1 MTYRDSLIER
11 LMAAGHWEQMPAED
25 RERFRG
31 MSDDDARRLLVI
43 FDELDMGDPDLV
55 RRIRAAFAD
64 TLRQMFRGALVESA
78 DAARLAYSAIGK
90 MLVAIIVELQA
101 AGLDSV
107 AIGDDF
113 AKFTVS
119 AVDRTRDGDLGPASG
134 MFLGKL
140 VEYDERRQLRPS
152 PIANKLSELVQ
163 ALRAKGLADA
173 QIEAGFGDLNA
184 IVVELFA
191 HYHEGLWNSEPDE

>member
-64 TLRQMFRGALVESA
+64 TLRQMFRGAFVESA

-113 AKFTVS
+113 AKLTVS
-119 AVDRTRDGDLGPASG
+119 AVDRTRDGDLAPASG